1 MYQAIHRIKLVI
13 FNKLLLFGKAK
24 IKKYLG
30 TQIKSRLSYIR
41 LRQNEDKVCDRLEN
55 IHIIMI
61 LIAWL
66 YKLCRSLIIII
77 KYLSKQLRKNLDF
90 FNCVV
95 FKFFLIFFLLNIS
108 VNLLH
113 QATNY
118 LNKLSIMF
126 RSILICC
133 FA

>member
-55 IHIIMI
+55 IHIMI

-77 KYLSKQLRKNLDF
+77 KYLSKQLRKKFGFFQLCSFQIFFDF
-90 FNCVV
+90 FS
-95 FKFFLIFFLLNIS
+95 FK
-108 VNLLH
+108 
-113 QATNY
+113 Y
-118 LNKLSIMF
+118 
-126 RSILICC
+126 
-133 FA
+133 